1 MLTMTILIVD
11 NQIKTLESIRLGL
24 EQNGHF
30 IHTAEDGNEG
40 VLRALTKKYD
50 LILLSW
56 LLPGLSGLEVCRAIR
71 QKDILTPILFTTQ
84 KETLEQTIKGLE
96 CGADD
101 YIKKPFSLADLLTR
115 VSAFDS
121 TPDFEGR
128 YSIGDIVV
136 NLHTYQVLKGKK
148 EIKLTQKE
156 FLLFSHLLRHK
167 GKVCL
172 RNDII
177 RAVWGTN
184 YEYDPGIIDVYI
196 NAIRK
201 KLKITKEDPTLKTI
215 RGVGFIM
222 AD

>member
-1 MLTMTILIVD
+1 MTILIVD
-11 NQIKTLESIRLGL
+11 NQIKTLDSIRLGL

-30 IHTAEDGNEG
+30 IHIAEDGNEG
-40 VLRALTKKYD
+40 VLRALTKRYD

-71 QKDILTPILFTTQ
+71 QKDMRTPILFTTQ
-84 KETLEQTIKGLE
+84 KETLDQTIKGLE
-96 CGADD
+96 YGAND
-101 YIKKPFSLADLLTR
+101 YIKKPFSLAELLTR
-115 VSAFDS
+115 VSTYNS
-121 TPDFEGR
+121 TRDFQSR

-136 NLHTYQVLKGKK
+136 DLNTYQVLKGTK

-156 FLLFSHLLRHK
+156 FLLFSYLLRHK

-177 RAVWGTN
+177 REVWGTN
-184 YEYDPGIIDVYI
+184 YDYDPGIIDVYV

-201 KLKITKEDPTLKTI
+201 KLKITKEDRTLKTI